1 MSFNKENLHVGDLVA
16 VKFIGNGIPREY
28 VVDQIHPAGSFGKDP
43 KDGEVILAKMLG
55 GSREANG
62 IDLDWRG
69 VESVTRPAPLKY
81 DQKLVV
87 DAVDELISR
96 VRAVDYWRAELDK
109 RDKLNPLRSSVVNQ
123 VAKAEEKL
131 RLARENVLGM
141 IPQNRV

>member
-1 MSFNKENLHVGDLVA
+1 MSFNKENLHVGDLVV
-16 VKFIGNGIPREY
+16 VKFVGNGIQREY

-43 KDGEVILAKMLG
+43 KDGAVILAKLLG
-55 GSREANG
+55 GSSEANG

-87 DAVDELISR
+87 DAVDDLIAR
-96 VRAVDYWRAELDK
+96 VRAVGFWRAEKD
-109 RDKLNPLRSSVVNQ
+109 NGSPQTRSHLANQ
-123 VAKAEEKL
+123 IAKAEQKL
-131 RLARENVLGM
+131 SLARENVLGM

>member
-1 MSFNKENLHVGDLVA
+1 MSFNKENLHVGDLVV
-16 VKFIGNGIPREY
+16 VKFVGNGIPREY
-28 VVDQIHPAGSFGKDP
+28 VVDRIHPAGSFGKDP
-43 KDGEVILAKMLG
+43 KDGAVILAKLLG
-55 GSREANG
+55 GSSEANG

-87 DAVDELISR
+87 DAVDDLIAR
-96 VRAVDYWRAELDK
+96 VRAVDFWRRKDRAGHKDHTAESLA
-109 RDKLNPLRSSVVNQ
+109 Q
-123 VAKAEEKL
+123 AEKSL